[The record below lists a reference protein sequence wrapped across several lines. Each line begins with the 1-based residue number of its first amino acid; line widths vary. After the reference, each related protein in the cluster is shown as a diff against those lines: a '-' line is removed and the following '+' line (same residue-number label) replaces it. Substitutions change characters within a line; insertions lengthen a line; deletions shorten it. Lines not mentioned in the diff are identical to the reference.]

1 MKKRILASVL
11 VLVMLICLLP
21 VTAIAGGNEGWK
33 VDGQTVRIY
42 NAAGLRA
49 WAASITKGHTSYD
62 GFKVSIEK
70 DIDLSGDDWTSI
82 IGLGGTITIDGNN
95 HTISNM
101 RINEQENGAPPFQ
114 HNTYLGFIGD
124 IAYGTRLTIQN
135 ITFENAHVQDRGGD
149 SQWSWCGVVVGH
161 GPMDEI
167 GKAENSECT
176 FRNVTVKNSVV
187 TGGHN
192 NAAILGFACSTP
204 NGHLFENCHVLNTF
218 VGGYGSTSAVLFSMG
233 HANVKVKNCSASKVR
248 LYSDGLI
255 YEYMIQ
261 TVEEPWVGYLYEG
274 TVSYEGKNTAEDS
287 RIVYPVVFHY
297 TNTDIKEYVQVNTP
311 LKGTWYAKEDYT
323 MPVRQI
329 IGSSMYPAD
338 PFVNDEA
345 YETQDT
351 EKVANPLTHAVIHLY
366 TKEEYVPEQPT
377 SDYLIPGLWLNTND
391 HYSYLIG
398 YSSARCVRT
407 GRSPVRRSRR
417 SSSGCWTTIR
427 ARSTGLPRIISPMF
441 RLTSGTTTRSPRFRT
456 WA

>member
-21 VTAIAGGNEGWK
+21 VTAIADENEGW
-33 VDGQTVRIY
+33 TVNDAAKTVTIY

-49 WAASITKGHTSYD
+49 WAASITKTNGCTRYND
-62 GFKVSIEK
+62 FTVSIEN
-70 DIDLSGDDWTSI
+70 DIDLSDAAWTSI
-82 IGLGGTITIDGNN
+82 IGLGGEITIDGKY

-101 RINEQENGAPPFQ
+101 QINEQGNGESG
-114 HNTYLGFIGD
+114 NTYLGFIGD

-192 NAAILGFACSTP
+192 SAAILGYACSTAK
-204 NGHLFENCHVLNTF
+204 GHLFENCHVLNTF
-218 VGGYGSTSAVLFSMG
+218 VGGYASTSAVLFSMG
-233 HANVKVKNCSASKVR
+233 HANVTVKDCSASKVR
-248 LYSDGLI
+248 LYSDGLTFDT
-255 YEYMIQ
+255 EQ
-261 TVEEPWVGYLYEG
+261 TVEEQWLGYLYEG
-274 TVSYEGKNTAEDS
+274 VADYEGENTAEDS

-297 TNTDIKEYVQVNTP
+297 TNTDKQEYVQVNTP
-311 LKGTWYAKEDYT
+311 LEGTWYAKEDYT

-338 PFVNDEA
+338 PFENDEA

-377 SDYLIPGLWLNTND
+377 TDYLIPGLWLNTND

-398 YSSARCVRT
+398 
-407 GRSPVRRSRR
+407 
-417 SSSGCWTTIR
+417 
-427 ARSTGLPRIISPMF
+427 
-441 RLTSGTTTRSPRFRT
+441 
-456 WA
+456 